1 MSKYIIPAFST
12 DALTFIDVGYESD
25 ARKPPIGPKPK
36 HHYVLHVILSGR
48 AVFQTGPLENPTT
61 VTGGQIYAIYPQD
74 SILFKPLMEEPLEQF
89 FLGFEAKND
98 DIIRYLGL
106 SKNIPVRDITN
117 VKQVSGSFHKLIDS
131 WTRSNKDPY
140 LFLLNFYNLLKHLR
154 VKSNGIDTSKSSS
167 NDILSAALKYMEEN
181 LHRNMTVNEL
191 TEHLNIDRS
200 YFSKIFKKQF
210 GFSPYR
216 YYLRL
221 KFLKAQTL
229 LLSTNYTITQISE
242 QLGFSDVSSF
252 SQIFARIFHKRPT
265 QMRKNLHTNPST
277 PNVENKPDSTTPK
290 KDKP

>member
-12 DALTFIDVGYESD
+12 DEITFIDVGYESD

-36 HHYVLHVILSGR
+36 NHYVFHVILSGR
-48 AVFQTGPLENPTT
+48 AIFQPNPLENPTT
-61 VTGGQIYAIYPQD
+61 VSSGQIYAIYPHD
-74 SILFKPLMEEPLEQF
+74 SILFKPLMDEPLEQF

-106 SKNIPVRDITN
+106 SKNMPVRDLTN
-117 VKQVSGSFHKLIDS
+117 VKQVSNAFHKLIDS

-140 LFLLNFYNLLKHLR
+140 LFLLNFYDLLKRLR
-154 VKSNGIDTSKSSS
+154 VKSSGIDTSKSSS

-252 SQIFARIFHKRPT
+252 SQIFARIFHKRPS
-265 QMRKNLHTNPST
+265 QIRKDIQIKDKSST
-277 PNVENKPDSTTPK
+277 PPQKISPT